1 MRRRKKTF
9 KKSKLPKL
17 NVRKPQKMKT
27 APKGMLV
34 KRKKNAKKRRSPNK
48 KMMKTQT
55 VIMMITEAITMT
67 NKRRRKTTTQTI
79 TTTAITMEKCGL
91 NARKTVKV
99 KLLKMKT

>member
-55 VIMMITEAITMT
+55 VMMITEAITMT

>member
-27 APKGMLV
+27 APKGRLV
-34 KRKKNAKKRRSPNK
+34 KRKKNAKKRRSQNK

-55 VIMMITEAITMT
+55 VMIITEAITMT

-99 KLLKMKT
+99 K